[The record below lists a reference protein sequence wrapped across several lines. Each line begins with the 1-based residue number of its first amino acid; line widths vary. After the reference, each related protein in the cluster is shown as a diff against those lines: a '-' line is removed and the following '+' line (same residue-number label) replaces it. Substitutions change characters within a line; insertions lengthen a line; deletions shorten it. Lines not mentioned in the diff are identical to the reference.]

1 MNKNEKNIHDLWNNS
16 KCTNTQLIEVPESY
30 LAFLS
35 INMLVS
41 HPFCCPFKN
50 VFFMYYDVLLILFRM
65 LLRTSQVALVV
76 KNSPAS
82 AGD

>member
-16 KCTNTQLIEVPESY
+16 KCTNIQLIGVPESY

-41 HPFCCPFKN
+41 HPFCCAFKN

>member
-16 KCTNTQLIEVPESY
+16 KCTNTHLIGVPESY

-35 INMLVS
+35 ISMLVS
-41 HPFCCPFKN
+41 HPCCCPFKN
-50 VFFMYYDVLLILFRM
+50 VFFIYYDILLILFRM
-65 LLRTSQVALVV
+65 LLRTSQVALMV